1 MNTGPDIGP
10 HRGSQAGGSF
20 THRMIQSVL
29 VANRGEIARR
39 VFRTC
44 RAMGIRTVAVFSDP
58 DRHAPFVGEADEAI
72 ALNGS
77 TAAETYLRIDLLLE
91 AARRSGAAAIHPGY
105 GFLAENA
112 DFAQAVIDAGLIWIG
127 PTPDAIRRMGSKLES
142 KKLIS
147 STGVPTLRSIDL
159 TGLADEAV
167 VQAADEV
174 GYPVLVKASAGGGG
188 KGMRIVERSD
198 DLIAA
203 VQGAGRE
210 AETSFGDG
218 TVFLE
223 KYLRDPRH
231 VEIQIL
237 GDNHGNVVSLHERE
251 CSIQRRHQKIV
262 EEAPSPAVDSKLR
275 SRMGEAAIAVART
288 VDYVGAGTVEFLL
301 ADGEF
306 SFLEMNT
313 RLQVEHPVTE
323 AVTGLDLVRLQ
334 LLVAMGEPLPD
345 EVLDV
350 GLTGHAIEVRLYAE
364 DSLAGFLPVAGRLT
378 RFEIGEGVR
387 VDSGVESGSEITVH
401 YDPMLAKVIAHA
413 PTRSEAALVLASALQ
428 SASIHGSVTN
438 RDLLVRILRHPEF
451 LAGQTD
457 TGFLERH
464 DPSELGAP
472 LPSDEDH
479 SHAAVAAALHAHH
492 ARRSNT
498 DVLQTLPSGWR
509 NNPTDP
515 QITIFG
521 TGSGEIAIGYRFGR
535 NGATVTVNSDDPV
548 AFTHAVEGDTVTLEI
563 SGRRRRFRV
572 HADGESY
579 DVDGPTGHTH
589 LVAHPRFPTAAT
601 NAEPGSLHAPMPGK
615 VLDVL
620 VAEGDQVAIGQTLL
634 VMEAMKMEHTLRAP
648 LAGIVA
654 SLRAAVGDQV
664 EADATLVVI
673 TESEG

>member
-1 MNTGPDIGP
+1 VKRSPEIVP
-10 HRGSQAGGSF
+10 HRGTRAGGSF

-58 DRHAPFVGEADEAI
+58 DREAPFVQEADEAI
-72 ALNGS
+72 ALDGS
-77 TAAETYLRIDLLLE
+77 AAADTYLRIDLLLE
-91 AARRSGAAAIHPGY
+91 AARRSGAAAVHPGY

-127 PTPDAIRRMGSKLES
+127 PSPDAIRRMGSKLES
-142 KKLIS
+142 KKLIAAA
-147 STGVPTLRSIDL
+147 GVPTLRSIDL

-167 VQAADEV
+167 IQAAAEV
-174 GYPVLVKASAGGGG
+174 GYPVLIKASAGGGG
-188 KGMRIVERSD
+188 KGMRIVEGPS

-210 AETSFGDG
+210 AEASFGDA

-223 KYLRDPRH
+223 KYLRNPRH
-231 VEIQIL
+231 VEIQVL
-237 GDNHGNVVSLHERE
+237 GDTHGNVVSLHERE
-251 CSIQRRHQKIV
+251 CSIQRRHQKIL
-262 EEAPSPAVDSKLR
+262 EEAPSPAVDSELR
-275 SRMGEAAIAVART
+275 SRMGEAAVAAARA

-334 LLVAMGEPLPD
+334 LLVAMGEPLPA
-345 EVLDV
+345 EVLDAD
-350 GLTGHAIEVRLYAE
+350 LTGHAIEVRLYAE
-364 DSLAGFLPVAGRLT
+364 DPVAGFLPVAGRLT
-378 RFEIGEGVR
+378 RFEIGQGVR

-413 PTRSEAALVLASALQ
+413 PTRSEAALVLAAALQ
-428 SASIHGSVTN
+428 SASIHGTVTN

-457 TGFLERH
+457 TGFLDRH
-464 DPSELGAP
+464 DPGELGTP
-472 LPSDEDH
+472 LPSAEDQ

-492 ARRSNT
+492 VRRSKA

-515 QITIFG
+515 QTTVFD
-521 TGSGEIAIGYRFGR
+521 TSAGEVAIGYRFGR
-535 NGATVTVNSDDPV
+535 DGATVTIGSDSPV
-548 AFTHAVEGDTVTLEI
+548 VFAHTVEGDIVTLEI

-572 HADGESY
+572 HADGDNY

-589 LVAHPRFPTAAT
+589 LVARPRFPTTAA

-615 VLDVL
+615 VLEVL
-620 VAEGDQVAIGQTLL
+620 VAEGDQVSIGQSLL

-648 LAGIVA
+648 LPGVVT

-664 EADATLVVI
+664 DADATLVVI
-673 TESEG
+673 TESDT